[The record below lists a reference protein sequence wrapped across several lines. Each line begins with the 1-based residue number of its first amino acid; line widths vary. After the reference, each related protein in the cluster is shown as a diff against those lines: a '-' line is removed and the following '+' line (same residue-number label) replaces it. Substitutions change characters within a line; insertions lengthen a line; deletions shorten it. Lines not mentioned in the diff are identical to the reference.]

1 MGVIKLLFKKNNK
14 ETINKQKNLNFSFN
28 KADKI
33 KANKEIIKQNK
44 NILGN
49 MTLRNLLDC
58 SLVRE
63 EKTDGETTVE
73 KKSIEPSNADTIY
86 IIRMFN
92 IIFYLSCQLIIKL
105 KCQLT
110 CSHGRISYLY
120 LLIFML

>member
-1 MGVIKLLFKKNNK
+1 
-14 ETINKQKNLNFSFN
+14 
-28 KADKI
+28 
-33 KANKEIIKQNK
+33 
-44 NILGN
+44 